1 MKMQDKIFEILFEKD
16 DISWQSII
24 YELVRTEQMD
34 PWDVDISQ
42 ISQKYIE
49 MLGRLKEMDFRIS
62 GKVVLAAAIL
72 LKMKSV
78 RLVGEDIQ
86 ALDRMFIPPDEIV
99 DDTLSIFDEP
109 SDTRYNSAVFPLI
122 PRTPQP
128 RKRKVSIYDLV
139 KSLEKALEVRK
150 RRVLSNIP
158 APSLSVPAKTKE
170 ITEIIREVYE
180 RIRTFFFS
188 ESRQTLTFT
197 KLIPSD
203 KKEDKISTFVP
214 LLHLATQTK
223 IELNQKEHF
232 GEIEIFL
239 RDGKAMEKG
248 I

>member
-128 RKRKVSIYDLV
+128 RKRKVSVFDLV
-139 KSLEKALEVRK
+139 NALEKALEV
-150 RRVLSNIP
+150 
-158 APSLSVPAKTKE
+158 
-170 ITEIIREVYE
+170 YE
-180 RIRTFFFS
+180 RRPPKMKSYPEVKIPEKTLDI
-188 ESRQTLTFT
+188 SRVIKDVYAKIVRHFKSKGKEAPKLTFNLLLPENT
-197 KLIPSD
+197 
-203 KKEDKISTFVP
+203 KEDKVFTFIP
-214 LLHLATQTK
+214 LLHLDNQRK
-223 IELNQKEHF
+223 IDLIQEYHH
-232 GEIEIFL
+232 GEIFIDLLNSPETS
-239 RDGKAMEKG
+239 
-248 I
+248 